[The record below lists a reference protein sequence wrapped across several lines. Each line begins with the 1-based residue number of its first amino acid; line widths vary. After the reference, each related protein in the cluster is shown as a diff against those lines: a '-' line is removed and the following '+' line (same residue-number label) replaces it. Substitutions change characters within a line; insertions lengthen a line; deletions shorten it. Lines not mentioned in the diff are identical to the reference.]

1 MWKLNLLVKN
11 TNKGGGRGF
20 CAFWEFV
27 DICGSQL
34 RYFTMD
40 EIQLSLN
47 PKGHGAFFIEK
58 DRERLAEMVV
68 SVAGENLTVYHT
80 EVSEK
85 LRGQGVAAKL
95 LKAMT
100 SYVREHGLKVIPLCP
115 YVNAEFR
122 RHPDQFA
129 DIWNQNWHGKP

>member
-1 MWKLNLLVKN
+1 
-11 TNKGGGRGF
+11 
-20 CAFWEFV
+20 
-27 DICGSQL
+27 
-34 RYFTMD
+34 MD

-58 DRERLAEMVV
+58 EGERLAEMVV

-100 SYVREHGLKVIPLCP
+100 TYVREHGLKVIPLCP

-122 RHPDQFA
+122 RHPDQFT
-129 DIWNQNWHGKP
+129 DIWNQDWHSKP

>member
-1 MWKLNLLVKN
+1 VNLFGDPAKTLASFAAYGSFLIFVKP
-11 TNKGGGRGF
+11 GH
-20 CAFWEFV
+20 
-27 DICGSQL
+27 DIL
-34 RYFTMD
+34 IMD

-58 DRERLAEMVV
+58 DGERSAEMVV
-68 SVAGENLTVYHT
+68 SVAGQNLTVYHT

-85 LRGQGVAAKL
+85 LRGQGVAPRL

-100 SYVREHGLKVIPLCP
+100 TYVREHGLKVIPLCP

-129 DIWNQNWHGKP
+129 DIWNQDWHGKP